1 MTAEQLSLICHL
13 TSDDIKNHFTQL
25 SRMKSNDR
33 ALHIL
38 IQRMYRYPHPPIKR
52 KKVSH
57 LPPSTEFW
65 LSNFCNGL
73 VALHNWEYEIP
84 LRPSLSPSP
93 YAVSWRE
100 TSSRVNTQLT
110 PLCDGMKPVTFGTPF
125 LSTHAWKYKSRLV
138 CVRAYVCVHACIAC
152 RGTRAR
158 ACMCVQSREVQKEE
172 QLDDLPP
179 KGHRQSDE
187 H

>member
-1 MTAEQLSLICHL
+1 
-13 TSDDIKNHFTQL
+13 
-25 SRMKSNDR
+25 MK
-33 ALHIL
+33 
-38 IQRMYRYPHPPIKR
+38 
-52 KKVSH
+52 
-57 LPPSTEFW
+57 
-65 LSNFCNGL
+65 
-73 VALHNWEYEIP
+73 YEIP

-187 H
+187 HWTVSTATAGKLRQDGAHNYELFCAVDTVNCAVSFGL